1 MATAILPLMTV
12 KPSSQN
18 QRVISFGFADED
30 EDSPRIYCT
39 ENISD
44 PSDRDQLI
52 WAAYR
57 QVFSEHVILKSNRQ
71 TFLESQYNFGMITVK
86 DFIRGL
92 AKSETFYH
100 LVVEP
105 NSNYRVVEVCLK
117 RLLGRAPYNKME
129 EITWSIVIAQKGIGG
144 FVDALL
150 DGEEYQTNFGDSTVP
165 YQRKRMGKGEQGR
178 PFNLVT
184 PRYDEDH
191 RDRAEITKY
200 DWQFTLQK
208 YFTKKEQ
215 DRRLPEGD
223 PRRFRAIA
231 QSIAPKGNYAQNLRA
246 SDIPDYLAAVP
257 NRNRR

>member
-30 EDSPRIYCT
+30 EDSPKIYCT

-44 PSDRDQLI
+44 DTDRQELI
-52 WAAYR
+52 WAGYR
-57 QVFSEHVILKSNRQ
+57 QVFSEHVILDSNRQ
-71 TFLESQYNFGMITVK
+71 TFLESQVNFGMITVR

-100 LVVEP
+100 MVVEP

-129 EITWSIVIAQKGIGG
+129 EITWSIVIAQKGIVG

-150 DGEEYQTNFGDSTVP
+150 DGDEYQTNFGDNTVP
-165 YQRKRMGKGEQGR
+165 YQRKRMGTGAEGR

-184 PRYDEDH
+184 PRYDTDY

-215 DRRLPEGD
+215 TRRLPEGD
-223 PRRFRAIA
+223 PRRFAAIA
-231 QSIAPKGNYAQNLRA
+231 QSINAKGNYAQNLRA
-246 SDIPDYLAAVP
+246 SDIPDYLAVVP
-257 NRNRR
+257 YRGRR